1 MIALAPPCRWRERKV
16 LIGDV
21 DLPFPPPKLDIADDI
36 VSDTRTAHLEM
47 TLFQEGRPIRR
58 PSEIK
63 SETRLVVIE
72 LKAKD
77 SERLENLHRYRA
89 DPHLHR
95 LRQQRSRNAQVPVR
109 SEEHTSERTSLM
121 P

>member
-77 SERLENLHRYRA
+77 S
-89 DPHLHR
+89 
-95 LRQQRSRNAQVPVR
+95 R
-109 SEEHTSERTSLM
+109 SEEHTSELQSLMRTSYAVFCWKKKTK
-121 P
+121 